1 MNQRASRTVMAL
13 TAKLLSILL
22 LVLCV
27 GPLGI
32 PGAQAYPAGES
43 IGDIPDGTINHHG
56 NTACPVEGKT
66 APHGVLQRLTMEY
79 EQLQTRYPMT
89 PVASCGQP
97 APGLQAQIPMGLICR
112 WGPYFCYLIEPLP
125 VGTSCCCDAGF
136 CGAVTTQ

>member
-1 MNQRASRTVMAL
+1 MKRILSVVLLGLL
-13 TAKLLSILL
+13 TMPVAW
-22 LVLCV
+22 
-27 GPLGI
+27 
-32 PGAQAYPAGES
+32 AYPAGES
-43 IGDIPDGTINHHG
+43 GGGGTPDGM
-56 NTACPVEGKT
+56 TACPVEGKID
-66 APHGVLQRLTMEY
+66 PHSAFSRLATEHG
-79 EQLQTRYPMT
+79 QLQTRYPMT